1 LIAAELRTARGCKEK
16 HDLLDRAATTGDRR
30 ALDYL
35 RILGVKGG
43 CGRRGRD
50 DCFPCL
56 RNDEKLT
63 GAIAAIE
70 RRLAESS
77 KKP

>member
-1 LIAAELRTARGCKEK
+1 
-16 HDLLDRAATTGDRR
+16 
-30 ALDYL
+30 
-35 RILGVKGG
+35 LGVKGG

-56 RNDEKLT
+56 RDDEKLT

-70 RRLAESS
+70 RRLAESP
-77 KKP
+77 KTP